1 MKIGSIT
8 ISTNMTT
15 RWAFH
20 STLLPWLVLALGI
33 PASFFLFKFLQDS
46 VENVARLRF
55 EREAKD
61 ANSIIEGRLRAYGD
75 VLYALRALF
84 ASEDPVDRLRFH
96 RFIES
101 LDVKHRYPGFISLN
115 YAAYFPARDKKRL
128 EEAVRRDTSLDPQGY
143 PKFAIKPPGE
153 RPEYYAIVYLEPMA
167 GYEFAFGLDLGATT
181 LTTNPEKVAAAIRL
195 QRDSGKLITSAQP
208 LRVKRATEAIYLA
221 MRLAVYRKGMPIETV
236 EQRQAAYLGSV
247 GSGFDV
253 ESLIREALNE
263 EMLRHM
269 RIRLYDSGS
278 AVDSP
283 DSDSLQGKRLLFD
296 SDRRTK
302 GSLAQPAVDSNSI
315 FVHALPIEIASRV
328 WEFEYSARKDAVIS
342 ALDKA
347 WPFGVLAGGLL
358 SSLLLFGVFYSLSS
372 SRSQA
377 LKLAAQMTKDLRET
391 EERFRRIAENAS
403 DLIALID
410 PQGRRVYV
418 NPAYDTLFGD
428 HKAMVGTDS
437 FEDVHPEDRER
448 VRKSFFDTVNDGKAR
463 RTEFRF
469 LLPNGEERHIESQA
483 SSVLDSYGKVAL
495 VVRVSRDVTERRK
508 TYEALRARDLQLQE
522 AQAVANL
529 GIWERDVRKDLSTW
543 SDQLY
548 RIFGVTRDQ
557 FTPSREE
564 FLALVHPED
573 RARVAMSWKSLLES
587 GPSLLDNQFRI
598 VRPDGTVRTVYT
610 RLHVDRDGSGRAV
623 RILGVCQDVTD
634 RKLAEEEARATEERF
649 RTMVENVRDYAIYM
663 LDPRGY
669 ITSWNL
675 GAERIKGYLA
685 DETIGRHYSLFFLPE
700 HTERGDP
707 GLQLEFA
714 AIQGRYES
722 EGWSV
727 RKDGSRF
734 WAHVIVTRLLD
745 ESGKLRGFSRIT
757 HDITERRRAEE
768 DLHSYA
774 DRLRVTSRRLVE
786 VQEAERRLL
795 AGELHDRVGQNLTA
809 LGLNLSIVASGLP
822 AEDYP
827 ELAARLEESSV
838 LVQGTVDAMRNVMAE
853 LRPHA
858 LDDYGLPAAL
868 RTLAASFSRRTG
880 IQVAFQGDAP
890 ATELPKPVD
899 LAMFRIAQEALNNVA
914 KHSNADH
921 VEIAIKRVNGLATL
935 SVRDNGVGFDPR
947 RIGASNNGAG
957 WGLLIMRERA
967 EAVGAGFSL
976 HAEPDAGVQVLVEYH
991 VGAGG

>member
-1 MKIGSIT
+1 M
-8 ISTNMTT
+8 
-15 RWAFH
+15 RH
-20 STLLPWLVLALGI
+20 
-33 PASFFLFKFLQDS
+33 
-46 VENVARLRF
+46 
-55 EREAKD
+55 
-61 ANSIIEGRLRAYGD
+61 
-75 VLYALRALF
+75 
-84 ASEDPVDRLRFH
+84 
-96 RFIES
+96 
-101 LDVKHRYPGFISLN
+101 
-115 YAAYFPARDKKRL
+115 
-128 EEAVRRDTSLDPQGY
+128 DTSLDHGGY
-143 PKFAIKPPGE
+143 PQFAIKPPGE
-153 RPEYYAIVYLEPMA
+153 RPEYYVIVYLEPMI
-167 GYEFAFGLDLGATT
+167 GYEFAFGLDIAANPAV
-181 LTTNPEKVAAAIRL
+181 TNPQRL
-195 QRDSGKLITSAQP
+195 ATALRTARDTGRLTASGQP
-208 LRVKRATEAIYLA
+208 LRIKQSKESIYLA
-221 MRLAVYRKGMPIETV
+221 MRVPVYRNGMPVDTV

-247 GSGFDV
+247 GAGFNLENLMRGV
-253 ESLIREALNE
+253 LNE

-269 RIRLYDSGS
+269 RIKLYDAGP
-278 AVDSP
+278 ADRH
-283 DSDSLQGKRLLFD
+283 DSDSSETKRLLFD
-296 SDRRTK
+296 SEQLTK
-302 GSLAQPAVDSNSI
+302 ESPVQPAIDISDFAFAHV
-315 FVHALPIEIASRV
+315 LPVEIGGRI
-328 WEFEYSARKDAVIS
+328 WEFQYGAPKDAIIDRVNR
-342 ALDKA
+342 LT
-347 WPFGVLAGGLL
+347 PFMVLAGGLL
-358 SSLLLFGVFYSLSS
+358 SSLLLFAVLYSLSS
-372 SRSQA
+372 SRSRA

-391 EERFRRIAENAS
+391 EERFRLIAENAS

-418 NPAYDTLFGD
+418 NPAYDMLFGD
-428 HKAMVGTDS
+428 HKAMMGTNS
-437 FEDVHPEDRER
+437 FDDVHPEDRER
-448 VRKSFFDTVNDGKAR
+448 VRQSFFDTVNDGKAR

-469 LLPNGEERHIESQA
+469 LLPNGEVRHIESQA
-483 SSVLDSYGKVAL
+483 SAVLDTYGKVAL

-529 GIWERDVRKDLSTW
+529 GIWERDVRRNSSTW

-548 RIFGVTRDQ
+548 RIFGVTRDN
-557 FTPSREE
+557 FNSSREE

-598 VRPDGTVRTVYT
+598 VRPDGAVRTVYT
-610 RLHVDRDGSGRAV
+610 RLHVDRDDSGRAV

-685 DETIGRHYSLFFLPE
+685 DETIGKHYSLFFLPE

-827 ELAARLEESSV
+827 ELAARLEESSL

-921 VEIAIKRVNGLATL
+921 VEIAVKRVNGLATL

-947 RIGASNNGAG
+947 RIDASNNGAG

>member
-1 MKIGSIT
+1 
-8 ISTNMTT
+8 
-15 RWAFH
+15 
-20 STLLPWLVLALGI
+20 
-33 PASFFLFKFLQDS
+33 
-46 VENVARLRF
+46 
-55 EREAKD
+55 
-61 ANSIIEGRLRAYGD
+61 
-75 VLYALRALF
+75 
-84 ASEDPVDRLRFH
+84 VDRLRFH

-115 YAAYFPARDKKRL
+115 YAANFPSRDKKRF

-221 MRLAVYRKGMPIETV
+221 MRLAVYRKGVPVDTV
-236 EQRQAAYLGSV
+236 EQRQAAYVGSV

-263 EMLRHM
+263 EMLRYM
-269 RIRLYDSGS
+269 RIGLYDAGS
-278 AVDSP
+278 AVDSL
-283 DSDSLQGKRLLFD
+283 DSDSSGGKRLLFD
-296 SDRRTK
+296 SDRRTR
-302 GSLAQPAVDSNSI
+302 GSLAQSAIDASSST
-315 FVHALPIEIASRV
+315 FVHVLSVEIASRV
-328 WEFEYSARKDAVIS
+328 WEFQYSARKDAVIS
-342 ALDKA
+342 RLDRA
-347 WPFGVLAGGLL
+347 WPFWVLAGGLL
-358 SSLLLFGVFYSLSS
+358 LSVLLFGVLYSLSS
-372 SRSQA
+372 SRTRA
-377 LKLAAQMTKDLRET
+377 LKLAAQMTRDLRET

-418 NPAYDTLFGD
+418 NPAYDVLFGD
-428 HKAMVGTDS
+428 HKAMTGSNS
-437 FEDVHPEDRER
+437 FDDVHPEDRER
-448 VRKSFFDTVNDGKAR
+448 VRQSFFDTVNDGKAR

-469 LLPNGEERHIESQA
+469 LLPNSEERHIESQA
-483 SSVLDSYGKVAL
+483 SAVLDAHGKVAL

-529 GIWERDVRKDLSTW
+529 GIWERDVRRNQSTW

-548 RIFGVTRDQ
+548 RIFGVTRDN
-557 FTPSREE
+557 FNSSREE
-564 FLALVHPED
+564 FLALVHLED

-598 VRPDGTVRTVYT
+598 VRPDGAVRTVYT
-610 RLHVDRDGSGRAV
+610 RLHVDRDDSGRAV

-685 DETIGRHYSLFFLPE
+685 DETIGKHYSLFFLPE

-786 VQEAERRLL
+786 IQEAERRLL

-827 ELAARLEESSV
+827 ELAARLEESSL

-880 IQVAFQGDAP
+880 IQVAFRGDAP

-899 LAMFRIAQEALNNVA
+899 LALFRIAQEALNNVA

-921 VEIAIKRVNGLATL
+921 VEIAVKRVNGLATL

>member
-1 MKIGSIT
+1 M
-8 ISTNMTT
+8 
-15 RWAFH
+15 
-20 STLLPWLVLALGI
+20 
-33 PASFFLFKFLQDS
+33 
-46 VENVARLRF
+46 
-55 EREAKD
+55 
-61 ANSIIEGRLRAYGD
+61 
-75 VLYALRALF
+75 
-84 ASEDPVDRLRFH
+84 PVD
-96 RFIES
+96 
-101 LDVKHRYPGFISLN
+101 
-115 YAAYFPARDKKRL
+115 
-128 EEAVRRDTSLDPQGY
+128 
-143 PKFAIKPPGE
+143 
-153 RPEYYAIVYLEPMA
+153 
-167 GYEFAFGLDLGATT
+167 
-181 LTTNPEKVAAAIRL
+181 
-195 QRDSGKLITSAQP
+195 
-208 LRVKRATEAIYLA
+208 
-221 MRLAVYRKGMPIETV
+221 TV
-236 EQRQAAYLGSV
+236 EQRRAAYVGSV

-263 EMLRHM
+263 EMLRYM
-269 RIRLYDSGS
+269 RIGLYDAGS
-278 AVDSP
+278 AVDSL
-283 DSDSLQGKRLLFD
+283 DSDSSGGKRLLFD

-302 GSLAQPAVDSNSI
+302 GSLYQSAIDASSST
-315 FVHALPIEIASRV
+315 FVHVLPVEIASRV
-328 WEFEYSARKDAVIS
+328 WEFQYSARKDAVIS
-342 ALDKA
+342 RLDRA
-347 WPFGVLAGGLL
+347 WPFWVLAGGLL
-358 SSLLLFGVFYSLSS
+358 STLLLFGVLYSLSS
-372 SRSQA
+372 SRSRA

-403 DLIALID
+403 DLIALLD

-418 NPAYDTLFGD
+418 NPAYDGLFGD
-428 HKAMVGTDS
+428 RKAMIGSVS
-437 FEDVHPEDRER
+437 FDDVHPEDRER
-448 VRKSFFDTVNDGKAR
+448 VQQSFFDTVHDGEGR

-483 SSVLDSYGKVAL
+483 SAVFDTYGKVAL

-508 TYEALRARDLQLQE
+508 TYEALQARDLQLQE

-529 GIWERDVRKDLSTW
+529 GIWERDVQKDVSTW

-548 RIFGVTRDQ
+548 KIFGVTRDS
-557 FTPSREE
+557 FNPGREA
-564 FLALVHPED
+564 FLALVHRED
-573 RARVAMSWKSLLES
+573 RERVATSAKSLLDG
-587 GPSLLDNQFRI
+587 GPALFDNQFRI
-598 VRPDGTVRTVYT
+598 VRPDGAVRTVYT
-610 RLHVDRDGSGRAV
+610 RVRFDRDDSGRAV

-634 RKLAEEEARATEERF
+634 RKLAEEQARATEERF

-663 LDPRGY
+663 IDPTGY

-675 GAERIKGYLA
+675 GAERIKGYHA
-685 DETIGRHYSLFFLPE
+685 DEIIGRHYSLFFLSE

-827 ELAARLEESSV
+827 ELAARLEESSL

-890 ATELPKPVD
+890 VTSLPKPVD

-921 VEIAIKRVNGLATL
+921 VEIAVKRTNGLATL

-947 RIGASNNGAG
+947 RIGASDSGAG

-967 EAVGAGFSL
+967 EAVGADFSL
-976 HAEPDAGVQVLVEYH
+976 RAEPDAGVQVLVEYH

>member
-75 VLYALRALF
+75 VLYALRAVF

-115 YAAYFPARDKKRL
+115 YAAYFPARDKKRF

-296 SDRRTK
+296 SDRRIK

-372 SRSQA
+372 SRSRA

-391 EERFRRIAENAS
+391 EERFRLIAENAS
-403 DLIALID
+403 DLIALLD
-410 PQGRRVYV
+410 PRGRRVYV
-418 NPAYDTLFGD
+418 NPAYDELFGD

-437 FEDVHPEDRER
+437 FDNVHPEDGER
-448 VRKSFFDTVNDGKAR
+448 VRQSFFDTVNDGKAR

-483 SSVLDSYGKVAL
+483 SAVLDAHGKVAL

-827 ELAARLEESSV
+827 ELAARLEESSL

-921 VEIAIKRVNGLATL
+921 VEIAVKRVNGLATL

-976 HAEPDAGVQVLVEYH
+976 HAELDAGVQVLVEYH

>member
-391 EERFRRIAENAS
+391 EERFRRIAETAS

-483 SSVLDSYGKVAL
+483 SAVLDAHGKVAL

-827 ELAARLEESSV
+827 ELAARLEESTL

-921 VEIAIKRVNGLATL
+921 VEIAVKRVNGLATL

>member
-1 MKIGSIT
+1 
-8 ISTNMTT
+8 
-15 RWAFH
+15 
-20 STLLPWLVLALGI
+20 
-33 PASFFLFKFLQDS
+33 
-46 VENVARLRF
+46 
-55 EREAKD
+55 
-61 ANSIIEGRLRAYGD
+61 
-75 VLYALRALF
+75 
-84 ASEDPVDRLRFH
+84 
-96 RFIES
+96 
-101 LDVKHRYPGFISLN
+101 
-115 YAAYFPARDKKRL
+115 
-128 EEAVRRDTSLDPQGY
+128 
-143 PKFAIKPPGE
+143 
-153 RPEYYAIVYLEPMA
+153 
-167 GYEFAFGLDLGATT
+167 
-181 LTTNPEKVAAAIRL
+181 
-195 QRDSGKLITSAQP
+195 
-208 LRVKRATEAIYLA
+208 
-221 MRLAVYRKGMPIETV
+221 MPIDTV
-236 EQRQAAYLGSV
+236 EQRRAAYLGSV
-247 GSGFDV
+247 GAGFYVDNLMKDV
-253 ESLIREALNE
+253 LDEK
-263 EMLRHM
+263 MLRYM
-269 RIRLYDSGS
+269 QFTVYDAGPTPDRPDFPS
-278 AVDSP
+278 AS
-283 DSDSLQGKRLLFD
+283 GKRLLFD
-296 SDRRTK
+296 STQLIHR
-302 GSLAQPAVDSNSI
+302 SPAQSAADDLSPM
-315 FVHALPIEIASRV
+315 FVHVLPIEVAGRI
-328 WEFEYSARKDAVIS
+328 WEIHFSAPKEAVIERVDR
-342 ALDKA
+342 LL
-347 WPFGVLAGGLL
+347 PLMVLAGGLL
-358 SSLLLFGVFYSLSS
+358 STLLLFGVLYSLSS
-372 SRSQA
+372 SRSRA

-483 SSVLDSYGKVAL
+483 SAVLDAHGKVAL

-598 VRPDGTVRTVYT
+598 VRPDGAVRTVYT

-685 DETIGRHYSLFFLPE
+685 DETIGKHYSLFFLPE

-827 ELAARLEESSV
+827 ELAARLEESTL

-921 VEIAIKRVNGLATL
+921 VEIAVKRVNGLATL

>member
-1 MKIGSIT
+1 
-8 ISTNMTT
+8 MTT

>member
-1 MKIGSIT
+1 
-8 ISTNMTT
+8 
-15 RWAFH
+15 
-20 STLLPWLVLALGI
+20 LLFIVVRDA
-33 PASFFLFKFLQDS
+33 

-55 EREAKD
+55 ERQAGD
-61 ANSIIEGRLRAYGD
+61 THAVIENRLHPYAGLLYGLRAF
-75 VLYALRALF
+75 F
-84 ASEDPVDRLRFH
+84 ASESSVTRLRFH
-96 RFIES
+96 RYVES
-101 LDVKHRYPGFISLN
+101 LDLKHRYPGFDALN
-115 YAAYFPARDKKRL
+115 YAAYVPAKDKKSF
-128 EEAVRRDTSLDPQGY
+128 EEAVRLDTSLDPRGY
-143 PKFAIKPPGE
+143 PQFAIKPAGE
-153 RPEYYAIVYLEPMA
+153 RPEYFVIVYLEPMA
-167 GYEFAFGLDLGATT
+167 GFKEFAFGLDVSSNPAQAADPQA
-181 LTTNPEKVAAAIRL
+181 LTVL
-195 QRDSGKLITSAQP
+195 QHYVRDSGKLTASGMPI
-208 LRVKRATEAIYLA
+208 RVRTAKSQYTGLA
-221 MRLAVYRKGMPIETV
+221 MRLAVYRSGMPVDTV
-236 EQRQAAYLGSV
+236 EQRRAAYVGSV
-247 GSGFDV
+247 GAGFNIDYLMKDV
-253 ESLIREALNE
+253 LDEK
-263 EMLRHM
+263 MLRDM
-269 RIRLYDSGS
+269 RVLLYDAGPTS
-278 AVDSP
+278 DRP
-283 DSDSLQGKRLLFD
+283 DFPSSVGKRLLFD
-296 SDRRTK
+296 STRLIQT
-302 GSLAQPAVDSNSI
+302 SPARSVVEDPKSK
-315 FVHALPIEIASRV
+315 FTHVLPIEVAGRI
-328 WEFEYSARKDAVIS
+328 WEIHFSVPKAAVIARVDQLLPS
-342 ALDKA
+342 M
-347 WPFGVLAGGLL
+347 VLGGGLL
-358 SSLLLFGVFYSLSS
+358 STFLLFGVFYSLSS
-372 SRSQA
+372 SRARA
-377 LKLAAQMTKDLRET
+377 LKLAAQMTRDLRET

-483 SSVLDSYGKVAL
+483 SAVLDAHGKVAL

-548 RIFGVTRDQ
+548 RIFGVTRDN
-557 FTPSREE
+557 FNSSREE

-827 ELAARLEESSV
+827 ELAARLEESSL

-880 IQVAFQGDAP
+880 IQVAFQGDVP

-914 KHSNADH
+914 KHSNADR
-921 VEIAIKRVNGLATL
+921 VEIAVKRVNGLATL

>member
-1 MKIGSIT
+1 
-8 ISTNMTT
+8 MTT
-15 RWAFH
+15 ATDKASRRARHW
-20 STLLPWLVLALGI
+20 TVLPWIVLAVGI
-33 PASFFLFKFLQDS
+33 PASILLFTVIRDA
-46 VENVARLRF
+46 VESVARLRF
-55 EREAKD
+55 ERQASD
-61 ANSIIEGRLRAYGD
+61 THAVIENRLHPYAGILYG
-75 VLYALRALF
+75 LRALF
-84 ASEDPVDRLRFH
+84 ASESQVSRLRFH
-96 RFIES
+96 RYVES
-101 LDVKHRYPGFISLN
+101 LDLKHRYPGFDALN
-115 YAAYFPARDKKRL
+115 FAEHVRAKDKKGF
-128 EEAVRRDTSLDPQGY
+128 EEAVRHDTSVNRRGY
-143 PKFAIKPPGE
+143 PEFAIKPPGE
-153 RPEYYAIVYLEPMA
+153 RPEYFVIVYLEPMA
-167 GYEFAFGLDLGATT
+167 GFEFAFGLDIGA
-181 LTTNPEKVAAAIRL
+181 NPAQAADPKVIAAVQRYA
-195 QRDSGKLITSAQP
+195 RDSGKLTASGVPI
-208 LRVKRATEAIYLA
+208 RVRTGNVQYTGLA
-221 MRLAVYRKGMPIETV
+221 MRLAVYRNGMPIDTV
-236 EQRQAAYLGSV
+236 EQRRAAYLGSV
-247 GSGFDV
+247 GAGFNIDNLMRGV
-253 ESLIREALNE
+253 LDEK
-263 EMLRHM
+263 MLRYM
-269 RIRLYDSGS
+269 RFVVYDAGPTPDRPDFPS
-278 AVDSP
+278 AS
-283 DSDSLQGKRLLFD
+283 GKRLLFD
-296 SDRRTK
+296 STQLIHR
-302 GSLAQPAVDSNSI
+302 SPAQSAADDPSRM
-315 FVHALPIEIASRV
+315 FVHVLPIEVAGRIG
-328 WEFEYSARKDAVIS
+328 EIHFSAPKEAVIERVDRLMPS
-342 ALDKA
+342 I
-347 WPFGVLAGGLL
+347 VLVGGLL
-358 SSLLLFGVFYSLSS
+358 STLLLFGVLHSLSS
-372 SRSQA
+372 SRSRA

-403 DLIALID
+403 DLIALLD

-418 NPAYDTLFGD
+418 NPAYDGLFGE
-428 HKAMVGTDS
+428 HKAMIGSDS
-437 FEDVHPEDRER
+437 FDDVHPEDRER
-448 VRKSFFDTVNDGKAR
+448 VQQSFFDTVHDGKGR

-483 SSVLDSYGKVAL
+483 SAVFDTYGEVAL

-508 TYEALRARDLQLQE
+508 TYEALHARDLQLQE

-529 GIWERDVRKDLSTW
+529 GIWERDVLKDLSTW

-548 RIFGVTRDQ
+548 KIFGVRRDN
-557 FTPSREE
+557 FNPSREA
-564 FLALVHPED
+564 FLALRHPED
-573 RARVAMSWKSLLES
+573 RERVAMSAKSLLD
-587 GPSLLDNQFRI
+587 GGRTLFDNHFRI
-598 VRPDGTVRTVYT
+598 VRPDGAVRTVYT
-610 RLHVDRDGSGRAV
+610 RVRYDRDDSGRAV

-634 RKLAEEEARATEERF
+634 RKLAEEQARATEERF

-663 LDPRGY
+663 LDPSGY

-675 GAERIKGYLA
+675 GAERIKGYHA
-685 DETIGRHYSLFFLPE
+685 DEIIGRHYSLFFLSE

-827 ELAARLEESSV
+827 ELAARLEESSL

-921 VEIAIKRVNGLATL
+921 VEIAVKRVNGLATL

>member
-1 MKIGSIT
+1 MSVATIRAIRQVRQWSI
-8 ISTNMTT
+8 
-15 RWAFH
+15 F
-20 STLLPWLVLALGI
+20 PWIVLAVGI
-33 PASFFLFKFLQDS
+33 LASFLVFSIIRDS
-46 VENVARLRF
+46 VEHVARLRF
-55 EREAKD
+55 EREADD
-61 ANSIIEGRLRAYGD
+61 ANRVIENRIRFYNNILYG
-75 VLYALRALF
+75 LRALF
-84 ASEDPVDRLRFH
+84 ATQGPISRLQFH
-96 RFIES
+96 NFVTS
-101 LDVKHRYPGFISLN
+101 LDLKDRYPGFDLVN
-115 YAAYFPARDKKRL
+115 YAAYVRAKDRKRF
-128 EEAVRRDTSLDPQGY
+128 EETVRRDTSRVPEGY
-143 PKFAIKPPGE
+143 PQFTIKPPGG
-153 RPEYYAIVYLEPMA
+153 RPEYYVMVYLEPME
-167 GYEFAFGLDLGATT
+167 GFEFAFGLDLGATP
-181 LTTNPEKVAAAIRL
+181 LNTNPEKVAAAM
-195 QRDSGKLITSAQP
+195 DSGRDTGKLTASGRPIRIKA
-208 LRVKRATEAIYLA
+208 RGKEYIGLA
-221 MRLAVYRKGMPIETV
+221 MRLAVYRRDMPLDTV
-236 EQRQAAYLGSV
+236 EQRRAAYLGSV
-247 GSGFDV
+247 GAGFNVENLMKDV
-253 ESLIREALNE
+253 IDEKIARY
-263 EMLRHM
+263 M
-269 RIRLYDSGS
+269 RFRVYGAGS
-278 AVDSP
+278 VIDRVDSN
-283 DSDSLQGKRLLFD
+283 SSSQERLLFD
-296 SDRRTK
+296 SGQLAK
-302 GSLAQPAVDSNSI
+302 GQPYPPAADDPDLV
-315 FVHALPIEIASRV
+315 FTRVLPIEIGGQAL
-328 WEFEYSARKDAVIS
+328 EIHFSARKDSIVEP
-342 ALDKA
+342 LNRVL
-347 WPFGVLAGGLL
+347 PLTVLAGGML
-358 SSLLLFGVFYSLSS
+358 SSLLLCGVLYTLSS

-377 LKLAAQMTKDLRET
+377 LKLAAQMTRDLRET

-418 NPAYDTLFGD
+418 NPAYDVLFGD
-428 HKAMVGTDS
+428 HKAMTGSNS
-437 FEDVHPEDRER
+437 FDDVHPEDRER
-448 VRKSFFDTVNDGKAR
+448 VRQSFFDTVHDGKGR

-469 LLPNGEERHIESQA
+469 LLPNGEVRHIESQA
-483 SSVLDSYGKVAL
+483 SAVLDSYGKVAL

-529 GIWERDVRKDLSTW
+529 GIWERDVRRNQSTW

-548 RIFGVTRDQ
+548 RIFGVTRDN
-557 FTPSREE
+557 FNSSREE

-598 VRPDGTVRTVYT
+598 VRPDGAVRTVYT

-685 DETIGRHYSLFFLPE
+685 DETIGRHYSLFFVPE

-914 KHSNADH
+914 KHPNADR
-921 VEIAIKRVNGLATL
+921 VEIAVKRVNGLATL

>member
-1 MKIGSIT
+1 
-8 ISTNMTT
+8 
-15 RWAFH
+15 
-20 STLLPWLVLALGI
+20 
-33 PASFFLFKFLQDS
+33 
-46 VENVARLRF
+46 
-55 EREAKD
+55 
-61 ANSIIEGRLRAYGD
+61 
-75 VLYALRALF
+75 
-84 ASEDPVDRLRFH
+84 
-96 RFIES
+96 
-101 LDVKHRYPGFISLN
+101 
-115 YAAYFPARDKKRL
+115 
-128 EEAVRRDTSLDPQGY
+128 
-143 PKFAIKPPGE
+143 
-153 RPEYYAIVYLEPMA
+153 
-167 GYEFAFGLDLGATT
+167 
-181 LTTNPEKVAAAIRL
+181 
-195 QRDSGKLITSAQP
+195 
-208 LRVKRATEAIYLA
+208 
-221 MRLAVYRKGMPIETV
+221 
-236 EQRQAAYLGSV
+236 
-247 GSGFDV
+247 
-253 ESLIREALNE
+253 
-263 EMLRHM
+263 
-269 RIRLYDSGS
+269 
-278 AVDSP
+278 
-283 DSDSLQGKRLLFD
+283 
-296 SDRRTK
+296 
-302 GSLAQPAVDSNSI
+302 
-315 FVHALPIEIASRV
+315 
-328 WEFEYSARKDAVIS
+328 
-342 ALDKA
+342 
-347 WPFGVLAGGLL
+347 
-358 SSLLLFGVFYSLSS
+358 
-372 SRSQA
+372 
-377 LKLAAQMTKDLRET
+377 MTKDLRET
-391 EERFRRIAENAS
+391 EERFRLIAENAS

-483 SSVLDSYGKVAL
+483 SAVLNARGKVAL

-529 GIWERDVRKDLSTW
+529 GIWERDVRRDLSTW

-564 FLALVHPED
+564 FLALVHTED
-573 RARVAMSWKSLLES
+573 RERVAMSWKSLLES
-587 GPSLLDNQFRI
+587 GPSLLENQFRI
-598 VRPDGTVRTVYT
+598 VRPDGAVRTVYT
-610 RLHVDRDGSGRAV
+610 RLHVDRDDSGRAV

-685 DETIGRHYSLFFLPE
+685 DETIGKHYSLFFLPE

-786 VQEAERRLL
+786 IQEAERRLL

-827 ELAARLEESSV
+827 ELAARLEESSL

-914 KHSNADH
+914 KHSNADR
-921 VEIAIKRVNGLATL
+921 VEIAVKRVNGLATM

>member
-1 MKIGSIT
+1 MVVNST
-8 ISTNMTT
+8 IRRT
-15 RWAFH
+15 FH
-20 STLLPWLVLALGI
+20 SAVLPWLVLAVGI
-33 PASFFLFKFLQDS
+33 PASFFLFTLIQDS
-46 VENVARLRF
+46 VEKVARLRF

-61 ANSIIEGRLRAYGD
+61 ASGIIEGRLRSYGD
-75 VLYALRALF
+75 VLYALRSLF
-84 ASEDPVDRLRFH
+84 ASEEPVDRLRFH

-101 LDVKHRYPGFISLN
+101 LDLKHRYPGFISLN
-115 YAAYFPARDKKRL
+115 YASYVPAKDKKNF
-128 EEAVRRDTSLDPQGY
+128 EEAVRRDTSLHSRGY
-143 PKFAIKPPGE
+143 PGFAIKPPGE
-153 RPEYYAIVYLEPMA
+153 RPEYFVIVYLEPIVDY
-167 GYEFAFGLDLGATT
+167 GFAFGLDLGA
-181 LTTNPEKVAAAIRL
+181 NPMAARPEKVAAAMRTG
-195 QRDSGKLITSAQP
+195 RDSGKLLSSAQP
-208 LRVKRATEAIYLA
+208 LRVKRAKEAAIYLA
-221 MRLAVYRKGMPIETV
+221 MRLAVYRKGMPVDTV
-236 EQRQAAYLGSV
+236 EQRQAAYIGSV

-253 ESLIREALNE
+253 ASLMREALNE
-263 EMLRHM
+263 EMLRYM
-269 RIRLYDSGS
+269 RIRLYDVAS
-278 AVDSP
+278 AEHE
-283 DSDSLQGKRLLFD
+283 DSDSSETKRLLFD
-296 SDRRTK
+296 SEQLTK
-302 GSLAQPAVDSNSI
+302 GSPAQSAPNASKP
-315 FVHALPIEIASRV
+315 FVHVLPVEIASRV

-342 ALDKA
+342 RLDRA
-347 WPFGVLAGGLL
+347 WPFWVLAGGLL
-358 SSLLLFGVFYSLSS
+358 SSVLLFAVLHSLSS
-372 SRSQA
+372 SRSRA
-377 LKLAAQMTKDLRET
+377 LRIAAQMTKDLRET
-391 EERFRRIAENAS
+391 EERFRLIAENAS

-448 VRKSFFDTVNDGKAR
+448 VRKSFFDTVHDGKAR

-483 SSVLDSYGKVAL
+483 SAVLDAHGKVAL

-548 RIFGVTRDQ
+548 RIFGVTRDN
-557 FTPSREE
+557 FNSSREE

-921 VEIAIKRVNGLATL
+921 VEIAVKRVNGLATL